1 MILHRRVDSSVDPLV
16 RARRA
21 RGGSIHRDM
30 LPSESRRSCNDAP
43 KSSLRR
49 LLAQNFLGTIRIGF
63 VLQTEAS
70 SWTQNYRNLYGEP
83 VPGGSAVAESSSREL
98 TLASSLE
105 SSSLPSLR
113 TFLDDLPAAELLSV
127 AGLAD
132 LDYAK
137 TALILELE
145 ARKRHPV
152 VRFEAPAG
160 GAPVVAN
167 IFADRDRIARMAG
180 TTQSGFNATW
190 AHALEHL
197 VPAEV
202 VDAGPCQEV
211 VQRGAEV
218 DAGALPI
225 TRHFEADAGRYISS
239 GILVCKDPDT
249 GVRNLS
255 FQRLQLKGRDRFGAS
270 LHSRGHIW
278 EHLQRCEARGKNLE
292 VAVVIGCHPAIYL
305 AAAAKVAMEV
315 DEFAIAGAL
324 LKRPVELV
332 RCKTIDVEVPAAAE
346 YVIEGEILAGT
357 EEDEGPFGEY
367 TGYST
372 YRSTRNVFV
381 VKAITR
387 RAEPIFL
394 DIVPG
399 MSNDHLLLGR
409 SAKEAHVYGRL
420 KEMVPNLVALNYP
433 KSGTHFH
440 AYLSMKKSAEGQA
453 RHALMLLLGL
463 DSYIKLAVAVDDDVD
478 VYNDDD
484 VLWAM
489 ATRFQADTDMFM
501 VPKVFCNRLDP
512 SAVDGMSAKLGI
524 DATAPLDWD
533 VQRTS
538 LPAGAVAWARD
549 FLDQH

>member
-1 MILHRRVDSSVDPLV
+1 MACTTIAEETVNSRGWPAWHEILFGQSRPGLFYKILTNASTRMPFSGAVQPSRGRRYSVPEP
-16 RARRA
+16 A
-21 RGGSIHRDM
+21 
-30 LPSESRRSCNDAP
+30 
-43 KSSLRR
+43 LR
-49 LLAQNFLGTIRIGF
+49 
-63 VLQTEAS
+63 
-70 SWTQNYRNLYGEP
+70 P
-83 VPGGSAVAESSSREL
+83 SSSP
-98 TLASSLE
+98 SDF
-105 SSSLPSLR
+105 PSLR
-113 TFLDDLPAAELLSV
+113 TFLDELPEHELLRV
-127 AGLAD
+127 PGLAN
-132 LDYAK
+132 LDYVK
-137 TALILELE
+137 TALVLDLD

-152 VRFEAPAG
+152 VRFDPPAG
-160 GAPVVAN
+160 GVPVVAN
-167 IFADRDRIARMAG
+167 VFADRERIARMAG
-180 TTQSGFNATW
+180 TTRSGFNAAW
-190 AHALEHL
+190 SAALEHL
-197 VPAEV
+197 LPAVVVERGECQEIV
-202 VDAGPCQEV
+202 DEGDTVDA
-211 VQRGAEV
+211 A
-218 DAGALPI
+218 ALPI
-225 TRHFEADAGRYISS
+225 TRHFAGDAGRYISS

-278 EHLQRCEARGKNLE
+278 EHLQRCQARGKNLE
-292 VAVVIGCHPAIYL
+292 VAIVIGCHPAIYL

-332 RCKTIDVEVPAAAE
+332 RCKTIDVEVPAGAE
-346 YVIEGEILAGT
+346 YVLEGEILSGV
-357 EEDEGPFGEY
+357 EEEEGPFGEY

-387 RAEPIFL
+387 RAAPIFL

-399 MSNDHLLLGR
+399 MTNDHLLLGR

-420 KEMVPNLVALNYP
+420 REMVPNLVALNYP

-440 AYLSMKKSAEGQA
+440 AYLSLKKSAEGQA
-453 RHALMLLLGL
+453 RHALMLLFGL
-463 DSYIKLAVAVDDDVD
+463 DNYIKFAVAVDADVD

-512 SAVDGMSAKLGI
+512 SSLDGMAAKLGI

-533 VQRTS
+533 VQRTT
-538 LPAGAVAWARD
+538 LPPDAIEWARR
-549 FLDQH
+549 FLDRS